1 MEVRVDLRQHAL
13 TLLKRS
19 VSLRACV
26 EIIGRCPQRLLCCT
40 IGG

>member
-26 EIIGRCPQRLLCCT
+26 EIIGRCPQRLLRCT